1 MAKEGVLSGLTDF
14 KIAGLPLGTV
24 AGGAVAGGVGDAL
37 AGVVSGFAPQFP
49 SWAIKF
55 AAAWGLM
62 QWGGKLLG
70 KDIAQIGG
78 LFLTYDGVQELV
90 NIRGSVSNVIGGMTG
105 KLVKQSPPVLTGAKG
120 SPATASNSYYPSIG
134 RRAG

>member
-37 AGVVSGFAPQFP
+37 AGVVTGFAPQFP
-49 SWAIKF
+49 SWAVKF
-55 AAAWGLM
+55 LAAWGIM
-62 QWGGKLLG
+62 QWGPRIMG

-105 KLVKQSPPVLTGAKG
+105 RLVKQSPPILTGARAAG
-120 SPATASNSYYPSIG
+120 LPAAAGYYPSIG